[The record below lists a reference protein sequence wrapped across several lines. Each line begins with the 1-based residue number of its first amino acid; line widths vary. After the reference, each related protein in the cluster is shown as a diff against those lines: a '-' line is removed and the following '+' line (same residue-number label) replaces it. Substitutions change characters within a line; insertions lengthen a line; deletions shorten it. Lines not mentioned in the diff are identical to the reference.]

1 MAVAWRAVRPKY
13 KSQIISGL
21 GAANNPGRWNRPGEQ
36 MIYTA
41 SSQSLSMLELLPYM
55 VSPFPLMT
63 MGRIEIPDN
72 QLEYLDLDE
81 AEATDLLSDSRQS
94 KNLGSGWLKSEESVA
109 LAVPSVH
116 IHPSDWRREP
126 NVLINPLHPEFNVVT
141 VPGTFDFKYDDR
153 LEE

>member
-1 MAVAWRAVRPKY
+1 MAVVWRLVRPKY
-13 KSQIISGL
+13 KSQILSGL
-21 GAANNPGRWNRPGEQ
+21 GSAHNPGRWNQSGEQ

-41 SSQSLSMLELLPYM
+41 SSQSLSMLELLPYLI
-55 VSPFPLMT
+55 SPFPVLT
-63 MGRIEIPDN
+63 MGRIEIPDD

-116 IHPSDWRREP
+116 IHPSGWRKEP
-126 NVLINPLHPEFNVVT
+126 NVLINPLHPDFNVVT

-153 LEE
+153 LEK